1 MTVLKGDNLEILKTI
16 EYSSIDLIYMDPPF
30 FTQKT
35 QKLSNNK
42 NIMYS
47 FEDTWTSIEDYKEF
61 LSVRLEECK
70 RVLKNSGSIFVHCDK
85 IANHHIRLILD
96 NIFGAD
102 MFQSEII
109 WNYKRWSN
117 SKKGLLNNHQNIYFY
132 SKSKD
137 FKFNTIFTEYSSTTN
152 IDQIL
157 VERKR
162 DGNSKTI
169 YKVDNNGNYILAKE
183 KNGVPLSDVWNIP
196 FLNPKAKERV
206 GYPTQKPILLL
217 EQIIKIATDKNDIVL
232 DPFCGSGTTLVASK
246 ILNRNYMGIDL
257 SEEAINIT
265 QQRLE
270 NVIKT
275 SSNLLNKGIEAY
287 RTKTE
292 EEENILKLL
301 QAKIVQRNKGIDG
314 FLPKHFQKKPI
325 PIKIQKNNECLNESI
340 SLLQNAINSKK
351 LDFGVVI
358 KTHSDNLLFDFDTI
372 PENIIVVD
380 HFELTIEKWLSKS
393 QQLL

>member
-1 MTVLKGDNLEILKTI
+1 
-16 EYSSIDLIYMDPPF
+16 
-30 FTQKT
+30 
-35 QKLSNNK
+35 
-42 NIMYS
+42 
-47 FEDTWTSIEDYKEF
+47 
-61 LSVRLEECK
+61 
-70 RVLKNSGSIFVHCDK
+70 
-85 IANHHIRLILD
+85 
-96 NIFGAD
+96 
-102 MFQSEII
+102 
-109 WNYKRWSN
+109 
-117 SKKGLLNNHQNIYFY
+117 
-132 SKSKD
+132 
-137 FKFNTIFTEYSSTTN
+137 
-152 IDQIL
+152 
-157 VERKR
+157 
-162 DGNSKTI
+162 
-169 YKVDNNGNYILAKE
+169 
-183 KNGVPLSDVWNIP
+183 
-196 FLNPKAKERV
+196 
-206 GYPTQKPILLL
+206 
-217 EQIIKIATDKNDIVL
+217 
-232 DPFCGSGTTLVASK
+232 
-246 ILNRNYMGIDL
+246 YMGIDL

-275 SSNLLNKGIEAY
+275 SSDLLNKGIEAY

-301 QAKIVQRNKGIDG
+301 QAKIV
-314 FLPKHFQKKPI
+314 QKKPI

>member
-1 MTVLKGDNLEILKTI
+1 
-16 EYSSIDLIYMDPPF
+16 
-30 FTQKT
+30 
-35 QKLSNNK
+35 
-42 NIMYS
+42 
-47 FEDTWTSIEDYKEF
+47 
-61 LSVRLEECK
+61 
-70 RVLKNSGSIFVHCDK
+70 
-85 IANHHIRLILD
+85 
-96 NIFGAD
+96 

-196 FLNPKAKERV
+196 FLNPKAKDRI

-232 DPFCGSGTTLVASK
+232 DLFCGSGTTLVASK

-257 SEEAINIT
+257 SEKAINIT

-275 SSNLLNKGIEAY
+275 SSDLLNKGIEAY

-301 QAKIVQRNKGIDG
+301 QAKIV
-314 FLPKHFQKKPI
+314 QKKPI